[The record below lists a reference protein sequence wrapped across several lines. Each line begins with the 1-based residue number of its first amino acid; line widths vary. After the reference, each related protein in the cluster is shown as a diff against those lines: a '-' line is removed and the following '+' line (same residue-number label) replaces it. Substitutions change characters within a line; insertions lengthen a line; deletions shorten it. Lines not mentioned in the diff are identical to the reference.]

1 MSIRLKIILSVV
13 ITEALLL
20 LILVGGLY
28 QYTKHSNAEA
38 LDDYIATTKR
48 LLVTTTQDA
57 IISYDLATLES
68 YLEVALRN
76 EKIAYIRILDSSN
89 NTLAEAGT
97 QQLKDSFRIDTDYG
111 SVDDGLF
118 DDKISV
124 DIDKVNYGSIEIG
137 FNIQPFEASLK
148 RILQLAGFIVSVEL
162 ILVLVFSF
170 FIGSILTKQLKI
182 LRNAARNIAKGDY
195 TQTIT
200 VKGHDEVADV
210 AHAFSAM
217 VNNLR
222 HSEEMAQSYQE
233 ELLEFNKDLEARV
246 KSRTQE
252 ITAQKNKL
260 EEAYENLT
268 VTKEQLIKSEKMA
281 SIGQLAAGV
290 AHEIN
295 NPIAFIKSNL
305 HSLKKYIS
313 LYKELFS
320 HHSDIIT
327 AIKSNDHKM
336 AEEKIHTIHTIEQEE
351 DLAFINEDIIELLNE
366 SIGGTARV
374 QEIVKGLK
382 TYSHSANDELEPT
395 DLNQCLDDTL
405 KMLNN
410 EIKHQC
416 DVVTHLNPIPLLVCN
431 SGQMIQVFTNLI
443 ANAGQAMEE
452 HGTLKISSELS
463 QNSRGNIIE
472 ITIEDN
478 GKGIAPEHLPKLFDP
493 FFTTKP
499 VGQGTGLGLSIS
511 QGIIEDHLGTM
522 TVESMV
528 GVGTT
533 FTIQLPV
540 NRE

>member
-97 QQLKDSFRIDTDYG
+97 KQLKDSFRIDTDYG

-195 TQTIT
+195 TQSIT

-313 LYKELFS
+313 LYKELFA

-327 AIKSNDHKM
+327 AIKADDQKM

-416 DVVTHLNPIPLLVCN
+416 DVVTHLKPIPLLVCN

>member
-97 QQLKDSFRIDTDYG
+97 KQLKDSFRIDTDYG

-195 TQTIT
+195 TQSIT

-313 LYKELFS
+313 LYKELFA

-327 AIKSNDHKM
+327 AIKADDQKM
-336 AEEKIHTIHTIEQEE
+336 AKEKIHTIHTIEQEE

-416 DVVTHLNPIPLLVCN
+416 DVVTHLKPIPLLVCN

>member
-1 MSIRLKIILSVV
+1 
-13 ITEALLL
+13 
-20 LILVGGLY
+20 
-28 QYTKHSNAEA
+28 
-38 LDDYIATTKR
+38 
-48 LLVTTTQDA
+48 
-57 IISYDLATLES
+57 
-68 YLEVALRN
+68 
-76 EKIAYIRILDSSN
+76 
-89 NTLAEAGT
+89 
-97 QQLKDSFRIDTDYG
+97 
-111 SVDDGLF
+111 
-118 DDKISV
+118 
-124 DIDKVNYGSIEIG
+124 
-137 FNIQPFEASLK
+137 
-148 RILQLAGFIVSVEL
+148 VSVEL

-195 TQTIT
+195 TQSIT

-313 LYKELFS
+313 LYKELFA

-327 AIKSNDHKM
+327 AIKADDQKM

-416 DVVTHLNPIPLLVCN
+416 DVVTHLKPIPLLV
-431 SGQMIQVFTNLI
+431 
-443 ANAGQAMEE
+443 
-452 HGTLKISSELS
+452 
-463 QNSRGNIIE
+463 
-472 ITIEDN
+472 
-478 GKGIAPEHLPKLFDP
+478 
-493 FFTTKP
+493 
-499 VGQGTGLGLSIS
+499 
-511 QGIIEDHLGTM
+511 
-522 TVESMV
+522 
-528 GVGTT
+528 
-533 FTIQLPV
+533 
-540 NRE
+540 